1 LLFLNWPVKYSHLKN
16 SLNSMKLL
24 LDENLPRKLKRE
36 LSQHDAY
43 TAAEMG
49 WNGKANGELLAVMLE
64 ENFQAL
70 LTADKNLQHQQ
81 NFQTYPIPV
90 IVLNARFITFDDL
103 QPLMSKVNELLEGE
117 LQDGPTIVN
126 E

>member
-1 LLFLNWPVKYSHLKN
+1 
-16 SLNSMKLL
+16 MKLL

-36 LSQHDAY
+36 LSKHDVY

-49 WNGKANGELLAVMLE
+49 WNGKANGDLLAVMLE
-64 ENFQAL
+64 GNFQVL

-103 QPLMSKVNELLEGE
+103 QPLMPKVNELIEGE
-117 LQDGPTIVN
+117 LPDGPTIVH

>member
-1 LLFLNWPVKYSHLKN
+1 
-16 SLNSMKLL
+16 MKLL
-24 LDENLPRKLKRE
+24 LDENLPRKLKRK
-36 LSQHDAY
+36 LPNHDVS

-81 NFQTYPIPV
+81 NFQTYSIPE

-103 QPLMSKVNELLEGE
+103 LPLMTKVNEHLEGE
-117 LQDGPTIVN
+117 LPDGPTIVN

>member
-1 LLFLNWPVKYSHLKN
+1 
-16 SLNSMKLL
+16 MKLL

-64 ENFQAL
+64 ENFQTL
-70 LTADKNLQHQQ
+70 LTKNLQHQQ

>member
-1 LLFLNWPVKYSHLKN
+1 
-16 SLNSMKLL
+16 MKLL

-36 LSQHDAY
+36 LPKHDVS

-64 ENFQAL
+64 ESFQAL
-70 LTADKNLQHQQ
+70 VTADKNLQHQQ

-103 QPLMSKVNELLEGE
+103 RPLMPKVNELLEGK
-117 LQDGPTIVN
+117 LPDGPTIVN

>member
-1 LLFLNWPVKYSHLKN
+1 
-16 SLNSMKLL
+16 MKLL

-43 TAAEMG
+43 TVAEMG
-49 WNGKANGELLAVMLE
+49 WNGKANGALLAVMLE
-64 ENFQAL
+64 KNFQAL

-117 LQDGPTIVN
+117 LPDGPTIVN